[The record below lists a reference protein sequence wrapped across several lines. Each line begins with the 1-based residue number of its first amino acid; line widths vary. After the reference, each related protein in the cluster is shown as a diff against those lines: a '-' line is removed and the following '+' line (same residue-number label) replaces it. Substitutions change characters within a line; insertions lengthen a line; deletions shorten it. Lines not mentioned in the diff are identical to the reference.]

1 MIGFVGES
9 SSSIDRLT
17 GLPGRLLP
25 GVSPRTFLLGVPTAI
40 LAGLWFTELYVFC
53 GLGVLRVGVCGS
65 GFCLGVIFVCVPNK
79 GLAGLWWIVSLRFS
93 GLRVVLVGVPAASSF
108 VGLAFFNGLGVRV
121 LVGVSSPLGVPLLLV
136 VPLLLLVILL
146 GGSSMEK

>member
-1 MIGFVGES
+1 M
-9 SSSIDRLT
+9 
-17 GLPGRLLP
+17 
-25 GVSPRTFLLGVPTAI
+25 
-40 LAGLWFTELYVFC
+40 
-53 GLGVLRVGVCGS
+53 GVCGS
-65 GFCLGVIFVCVPNK
+65 GFCLGVIFVGVPNK
-79 GLAGLWWIVSLRFS
+79 GLAGLWWIVFLRFS